1 MPPTTSKRQKYYF
14 PDKLT
19 AQLGQIAQYPLTVIE
34 APSGFGKTTAV
45 REYLK
50 SAHPQAAC
58 VWYTC
63 LGESAFGAWNGVCAL
78 FAGINSEIADGLK
91 SLKTPTRDTL
101 FYIADYLKRF
111 KCRKETFLIVDNYQL
126 VNFDLHRELINV
138 FSMHGNP
145 NLHMIFIMQQLDF
158 EQQLSA
164 HNDNIHTIDAAAF
177 FFDREGI
184 ANLFR
189 TEGLKLTDGALERV
203 FKSTEGWI
211 SAIRLQMINY
221 KETGD
226 FVRSAGIEQLVE
238 MSVWNRITPTEKDF
252 LLAVSVFDSFTA
264 QQAAAMLDVEILPDR
279 LEARLKTNDFI
290 RFVPD
295 ERLFIIHGIL
305 LDYLR
310 NRFYY
315 HRPREY
321 RDAMLRKAAL
331 SCAALGQY
339 CSAARFFYQLR
350 DFDAILSLPFTRQYL
365 DAQNEEREDAL
376 FMAIVQECP
385 EKILCRYPAAMI
397 VLAHYALF
405 RGKDGLYEKLR
416 GLLRVALQG
425 ETKMLWE
432 EARRLTGELLL
443 LEALGNFNDLA
454 KMREGYEAARVI
466 LKESPDIIENSTP
479 WFAVFPTTLGMFWR
493 EPGQL
498 GGVLRTVEA
507 LIPIGHRCSRRQG
520 AGLSS
525 LIRAEAM
532 LVRGIDN
539 EAEILCHKTLYA
551 ARDAR
556 QISICIYA
564 ELCLARIFML
574 RGDAPGFLAAMENI
588 KKYAAEHS
596 EDAAI
601 RHMADMCL
609 SIISLLLGTK
619 DYVAPWLYDM
629 EGIQKMLYAP
639 VVPFAKILYLRLLLI
654 DKRYNEL
661 YAVIQLTLEARRD
674 PGAKIKYVM
683 PQLYCLIYLAVAKHN
698 SGEISQARSYLKEAL
713 DMAFADGAWLPFA
726 EHARMGLLL
735 SELGVCHFDGGNPPF
750 SCAASRQGC
759 EGRRRSEPPAPSRG
773 KKADNFAVLCALCK
787 RQADG
792 VGVIQKALLRN
803 KSPLTPRERE
813 IALLLKK
820 RLSAKEIAAQL
831 YISEKTVRTIS
842 SSVYSKLN
850 IHSKNEL
857 NSVIF

>member
-1 MPPTTSKRQKYYF
+1 MPPTTSKRQKYCF
-14 PDKLT
+14 PEKLT
-19 AQLGQIAQYPLTVIE
+19 AQLSQIAQYPLTVIE

-78 FAGINSEIADGLK
+78 FDGINSEIADGLK
-91 SLKTPTRDTL
+91 SLKAPTKDTL
-101 FYIADYLKRF
+101 FYVADYLKRL

-126 VNFDLHRELINV
+126 VNFDLHRELISV

-145 NLHMIFIMQQLDF
+145 DLHMVFITQQLDF
-158 EQQLSA
+158 KQQLSV
-164 HNDNIHTIDAAAF
+164 HNGNIYTVDAAAF

-189 TEGLKLTDGALERV
+189 IEGLKLTDGALERV

-238 MSVWNRITPTEKDF
+238 TAVWNRMTPTEKDL

-264 QQAAAMLDVEILPDR
+264 QQAAAMLDDEILPGR
-279 LEARLKTNDFI
+279 LETRLRTSDFI

-295 ERLFIIHGIL
+295 KRLFIIHGIL
-305 LDYLR
+305 LGYLR

-321 RDAMLRKAAL
+321 QDAMLRRAAL
-331 SCAALGQY
+331 SCAAMGQY
-339 CSAARFFYQLR
+339 CPAAKFFYQIG
-350 DFDAILSLPFTRQYL
+350 DFEAIWSLPFTRQYL
-365 DAQNEEREDAL
+365 DAQKEECEEAL

-385 EKILCRYPAAMI
+385 EEILCRHPAAMI
-397 VLAHYALF
+397 VFAHYALLS
-405 RGKDGLYEKLR
+405 GKNGLYEKLC
-416 GLLRVALQG
+416 GLLCAVLQG
-425 ETKMLWE
+425 ETKLPWE
-432 EARRLTGELLL
+432 EARGLTGELLL
-443 LEALGNFNDLA
+443 LEALGHFNDLA

-466 LKESPDIIENSTP
+466 LRESPDIIENSTP
-479 WFAVFPTTLGMFWR
+479 WFSVFSTTFGMFWR

-498 GGVLRTVEA
+498 GGTLQTLEA
-507 LIPIGHRCSRRQG
+507 LGMMDYRSGRKQG
-520 AGLSS
+520 AGLGY

-532 LVRGIDN
+532 LVRGADN

-564 ELCLARIFML
+564 ELCLARVFML
-574 RGDAPGFLAAMENI
+574 RGDAQGFLTAMENI

-596 EDAAI
+596 EDATV
-601 RHMADMCL
+601 RLMADMCL
-609 SIISLLLGTK
+609 SIISLLLGIK

-629 EGIQKMLYAP
+629 EGVQKTLYAP
-639 VVPFAKILYLRLLLI
+639 IVPFAKILYLRLLLI
-654 DKRYNEL
+654 GKRYNEL
-661 YAVIQLTLEARRD
+661 YAVIQLTLEALRAPD
-674 PGAKIKYVM
+674 AKIKYVM

-698 SGEISQARSYLKEAL
+698 NGQAAQAQRYLREAL
-713 DMAFADGAWLPFA
+713 DMALADGVWLPFA
-726 EHARMGLLL
+726 DHACMRGLL
-735 SELGVCHFDGGNPPF
+735 SELDARHFDGVCPPF
-750 SCAASRQGC
+750 PYGGTAQNPTSSLARTAWGDATRT
-759 EGRRRSEPPAPSRG
+759 PHTPSGGG
-773 KKADNFAVLCALCK
+773 KQLRCFIRAL
-787 RQADG
+787 
-792 VGVIQKALLRN
+792 
-803 KSPLTPRERE
+803 
-813 IALLLKK
+813 
-820 RLSAKEIAAQL
+820 
-831 YISEKTVRTIS
+831 
-842 SSVYSKLN
+842 
-850 IHSKNEL
+850 
-857 NSVIF
+857 